1 MMQAIHLLGQ
11 SGHSS
16 NPALGN
22 NALEG
27 MHKVI
32 SNLIE
37 WRDQLGRE
45 HRDDAFEVPTP
56 TLNLGYIHGGD
67 NPNRI
72 CAHCEMQVDLRPLPG
87 MDLGSLREQMGARVR
102 DAVDGSGLGVELKSL
117 FDGAPA
123 METPAQAAIVAAT
136 ERLTGHAAEAVAF
149 GTEGPFL
156 NALGMDT
163 VILGP
168 GDINQA
174 HQPDEYLG
182 LERLNPM
189 VELLRQL
196 IREFCIDS
204 PPENGA

>member
-1 MMQAIHLLGQ
+1 
-11 SGHSS
+11 
-16 NPALGN
+16 
-22 NALEG
+22 
-27 MHKVI
+27 
-32 SNLIE
+32 
-37 WRDQLGRE
+37 
-45 HRDDAFEVPTP
+45 
-56 TLNLGYIHGGD
+56 
-67 NPNRI
+67 
-72 CAHCEMQVDLRPLPG
+72 
-87 MDLGSLREQMGARVR
+87 
-102 DAVDGSGLGVELKSL
+102 VELKSL